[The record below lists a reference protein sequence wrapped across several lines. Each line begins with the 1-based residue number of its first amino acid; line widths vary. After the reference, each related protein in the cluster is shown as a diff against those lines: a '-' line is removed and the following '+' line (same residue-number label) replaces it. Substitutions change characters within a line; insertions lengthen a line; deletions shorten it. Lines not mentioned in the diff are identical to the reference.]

1 MEDKDE
7 LFTNDPA
14 AEETPVTEETGTEET
29 GTEETPVTEETA
41 PEKPDASRFTEGET
55 YEWDGRQFI
64 IAKKKKGLKV

>member
-14 AEETPVTEETGTEET
+14 AEETPVTEET
-29 GTEETPVTEETA
+29 A
-41 PEKPDASRFTEGET
+41 PETPDASRFTEGET

-64 IAKKKKGLKV
+64 SAKKKKGLKGLFGRKYRERK

>member
-55 YEWDGRQFI
+55 YE
-64 IAKKKKGLKV
+64 